1 MYDSNKDNV
10 SMLKSRLFCYSD
22 VYILVKGTIAIFE
35 RGADEATMQAD
46 ERNKEAKFRNCSL
59 FTDCVGEIN
68 NTEIDNA
75 KDLDVVIPIYN
86 FIEYSNKYSKT
97 SGSLWQYYRDEPN
110 DAFTDFKSFKSKI
123 NITGKK
129 PLMTVIQKFL
139 N

>member
-97 SGSLWQYYRDEPN
+97 SGSLWKYYRDEPN
-110 DAFTDFKSFKSKI
+110 DTFTDFKSFKSKI
-123 NITGKK
+123 NITGKN